1 MQEHLDGRKIK
12 LPSRCSNK
20 VAILQ
25 KHRLSCISFFR
36 ENLQR
41 NKTILIFVNRV
52 SSIYEAD
59 TFVKYG
65 LCLQILTLMRNLL
78 PKLTGCIIC
87 FVCSLNIT
95 VQANGFPEEWL
106 RVKGTITDVFG
117 KPIRSVN
124 IGVPLLMHGT
134 ITDLDGNFALT
145 VPENTTLQISYI
157 GKQTIRLVCTK
168 ELQNHPLHLTM
179 IDDIPTVLQ
188 MDIQS
193 QSTCPTDEKAQERS
207 IRLMKEWENETN
219 ERAIKE
225 SKEQGLITVDYSEIF
240 FFQVIEEGAKYP
252 GGLEALEQEIRQY
265 FVYPEPERYTE
276 VGGTVEAQFTIQKEG
291 TPTDFFITKSVSPN
305 IDAAMLT
312 ALKNMKTWQP
322 AKQRGKPIPTSA
334 KIAIRLSIET
344 PK

>member
-1 MQEHLDGRKIK
+1 MKPTL
-12 LPSRCSNK
+12 
-20 VAILQ
+20 
-25 KHRLSCISFFR
+25 
-36 ENLQR
+36 
-41 NKTILIFVNRV
+41 
-52 SSIYEAD
+52 
-59 TFVKYG
+59 FVKYG

-106 RVKGTITDVFG
+106 RIKGTITDVFG

-145 VPENTTLQISYI
+145 VPENTTLQISYV

-193 QSTCPTDEKAQERS
+193 QSSCSTDEKVQDRN
-207 IRLMKEWENETN
+207 IRLMKEWEKEDY
-219 ERAIKE
+219 ERTLKE
-225 SKEQGLITVDYSEIF
+225 CEEQGLTLATYDGFI
-240 FFQVIEEGAKYP
+240 FQVIEENAKYP
-252 GGLEALEQEIRQY
+252 GGLEALEQEIRQH
-265 FVYPEPERYTE
+265 FVYPEPERYAE
-276 VGGTVEAQFTIQKEG
+276 IGGTVEAQFTIQKEG
-291 TPTDFFITKSVSPN
+291 TPTDFLITKSVSPN

>member
-1 MQEHLDGRKIK
+1 
-12 LPSRCSNK
+12 
-20 VAILQ
+20 
-25 KHRLSCISFFR
+25 
-36 ENLQR
+36 
-41 NKTILIFVNRV
+41 
-52 SSIYEAD
+52 
-59 TFVKYG
+59 
-65 LCLQILTLMRNLL
+65 MRNLL

-95 VQANGFPEEWL
+95 VQANGFPAEWL
-106 RVKGTITDVFG
+106 RIKGTITDVFG
-117 KPIRSVN
+117 KVLMGVN
-124 IGVPLLMHGT
+124 IYIPHFGYGN
-134 ITDLDGNFALT
+134 ITDMKGDFILT
-145 VPENTTLQISYI
+145 VPENTMLQISYV
-157 GKQTIRLVCTK
+157 GKQTIHLVCTK
-168 ELQNHPLHLTM
+168 ELQNQPLHLTM

-188 MDIQS
+188 MNIQS

-225 SKEQGLITVDYSEIF
+225 SKEQGLITVDYSEMF
-240 FFQVIEEGAKYP
+240 FFQVIEENATYP
-252 GGLEALEQEIRQY
+252 EGLEVLEQEIRQH
-265 FVYPEPERYTE
+265 FVYPEPERYAE
-276 VGGTVEAQFTIQKEG
+276 IGGTVEAQFTIQKEG